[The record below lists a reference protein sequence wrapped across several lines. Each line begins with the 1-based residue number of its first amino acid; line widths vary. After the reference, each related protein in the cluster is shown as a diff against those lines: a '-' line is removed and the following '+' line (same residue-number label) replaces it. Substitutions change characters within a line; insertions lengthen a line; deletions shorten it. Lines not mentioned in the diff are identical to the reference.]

1 MKKPIIV
8 AAKRTAFGKYG
19 GTLKHLEPEQL
30 LLPLFENFKVQ
41 CPDIMTKIDDII
53 LGNVVGNGGNVARK
67 SLLEAGLDSSIPG
80 VTIDRQCGSGLEAV
94 IQACRMIQAEA
105 GEVFIAGGVE
115 SSSRAPWKIKRPQ
128 SVYDNE
134 LPMFYERA
142 SFAPENQD
150 PSMIEAA
157 ENVAQHYNITKEQQ
171 DRFAYESHQKTIK
184 AYDQQQITQEILPI
198 TVKGRSFSIDESVK
212 PRLTYEKISRFK
224 PLLADGSVSIGNCCM
239 KNDGAVLLLVMEEKL
254 AQSLGFIE
262 GLQFIDSSIKGVNPN
277 LLGMGPVPAVTQL
290 LHKHKMTMQDIDAVE
305 LNEAFASQVLASKQQ
320 LDIAERQLNQW
331 GGAIASGHPYGAS
344 GAALV
349 TRLFYMKKVD
359 RSIATMGIGGGMGN
373 AILFRRW
380 NRK

>member
-1 MKKPIIV
+1 MKQPIIV

-30 LLPLFENFKVQ
+30 LLPLFENFKSQ
-41 CPDIMTKIDDII
+41 YPDIMTEIDDVI
-53 LGNVVGNGGNVARK
+53 LGNIVGNGGNIARK
-67 SLLEAGLDSSIPG
+67 SLLEAGLDNSIPG
-80 VTIDRQCGSGLEAV
+80 LTIDRQCGSGLEAV

-105 GEVFIAGGVE
+105 GQVFITGGVE

-157 ENVAQHYNITKEQQ
+157 ENVAQQFNITKEEQ
-171 DRFAYESHQKTIK
+171 DKFAYESHQKTIK
-184 AYDQQQITQEILPI
+184 AYDKQQITQEILPI
-198 TVKGRSFSIDESVK
+198 TVKGKSFAIDESVK
-212 PRLTYEKISRFK
+212 PSLSYERIRRFK
-224 PLLADGSVSIGNCCM
+224 PLLANGSVSVANCCM
-239 KNDGAVLLLVMEEKL
+239 KNDGAVLLLIMEAEL
-254 AQSLGFIE
+254 AQTLGFKE
-262 GLQFIDSSIKGVNPN
+262 GLQFIDSSIKGVDPK
-277 LLGMGPVPAVTQL
+277 LLGIGPVPTVTQL
-290 LHKHKMTMQDIDAVE
+290 LNKHKIAMQDIDAVE

-320 LDIAERQLNQW
+320 LNITDQQLNRW

-349 TRLFYMKKVD
+349 TRLFYMKKVEK
-359 RSIATMGIGGGMGN
+359 SIATMGIGGGMGN
-373 AILFRRW
+373 AILFNRW
-380 NRK
+380 HGK

>member
-1 MKKPIIV
+1 MKQPIIV

-30 LLPLFENFKVQ
+30 LLPLFEHFKAQ
-41 CPDIMTKIDDII
+41 YPDIMTQIDDVI
-53 LGNVVGNGGNVARK
+53 LGNIVGNGGNIARK
-67 SLLEAGLDSSIPG
+67 SLLEAGLDNRIPG
-80 VTIDRQCGSGLEAV
+80 ITIDRQCGSGLEAV

-105 GEVFIAGGVE
+105 GQVFIAGGVE

-157 ENVAQHYNITKEQQ
+157 ENVAQQFNITKEEQ
-171 DRFAYESHQKTIK
+171 DKFAYESHQKTIK
-184 AYDQQQITQEILPI
+184 AYDNQQITQEILPI
-198 TVKGRSFSIDESVK
+198 TVKGDAFAIDESVK
-212 PRLTYEKISRFK
+212 PRLSYERISRFK
-224 PLLADGSVSIGNCCM
+224 PLLANGSVSAANCCM
-239 KNDGAVLLLVMEEKL
+239 KNDGAVLLLVMEAQL
-254 AQSLGFIE
+254 AQSLGFEE
-262 GLQFIDSSIKGVNPN
+262 GLQFIDSATKGVDPK
-277 LLGMGPVPAVTQL
+277 LLGIGPVPTVTQL

-305 LNEAFASQVLASKQQ
+305 LNEAFASQVLACKQQ
-320 LDIAERQLNQW
+320 LDITAQQLNQW

-349 TRLFYMKKVD
+349 TRLFYMKDTIK
-359 RSIATMGIGGGMGN
+359 SIATMGIGGGMGN

-380 NRK
+380 HRK